1 MQTPVESLIEALLPY
16 IDRSRISDTALQDC
30 VEQHIAQQ
38 KEQLAKEYLRGYS
51 DAKTFNRLMQEN
63 FTPEREQ
70 ALRDMMQRDEDSGLY
85 DADPDWPW
93 ERDEL

>member
-30 VEQHIAQQ
+30 AEQHIARQT
-38 KEQLAKEYLRGYS
+38 EQMAKEYLRGYN

-70 ALRDMMQRDEDSGLY
+70 ALRDMMKDDEELGLY
-85 DADPDWPW
+85 NA
-93 ERDEL
+93 E